1 MRTGIS
7 MWGFVPA
14 GLWKTGRKILLG
26 LYHSDSVWFNAT
38 YHLSLKKAQEGCAVS
53 LGLHE

>member
-1 MRTGIS
+1 MRTVIS
-7 MWGFVPA
+7 TQGFVPV
-14 GLWKTGRKILLG
+14 GLWKTGRMILLG
-26 LYHSDSVWFNAT
+26 LYHSDSVWFDAT